1 MRLPL
6 RLLMILAATA
16 TLLAANSSRPVA
28 SENTLN
34 QANLAALR
42 GEFSLADALYDQAAN
57 TTTDPGLVAFNKAY
71 CATQQQLY
79 RQADAL
85 YLQVLDDTEAPPTRL
100 ASAHYNRAVC
110 LIRIGGLTEYRLAID
125 HLERCLGFDISEELR
140 GDARQNL
147 EVAKLLWISAR
158 EREKQKPKPNDPAKS
173 DPPPTQSKEDP
184 PAPPEQKPNQDNG
197 TSSTQQKG
205 IGTNT
210 QGTGQATDKTQGGAG
225 TLPVKF
231 SGAEL
236 PPWTDAELTEYLQQ
250 LSKRVAKERRATEA
264 LVAPAPRPNVKDW

>member
-6 RLLMILAATA
+6 RLLALVGAT
-16 TLLAANSSRPVA
+16 TVLLAASPSRLLAPVDA
-28 SENTLN
+28 LN
-34 QANLAALR
+34 QANLATLR
-42 GEFSLADALYDQAAN
+42 GDYAHADALYDQAADS
-57 TTTDPGLVAFNKAY
+57 TTDPGLVAFNKAF
-71 CATQQQLY
+71 CATQQQLF

-85 YLQVLDDTEAPPTRL
+85 YLQVLDDAEAPPSRL

-125 HLERCLGFDISEELR
+125 HLEKCLSFDISEELR
-140 GDARQNL
+140 SDARQNL
-147 EVAKLLWISAR
+147 EIAKLLWISAR
-158 EREKQKPKPNDPAKS
+158 EREKQKPKPNDPAKT
-173 DPPPTQSKEDP
+173 DPPPSNKEEP
-184 PAPPEQKPNQDNG
+184 PPPPEIDPNKDNG
-197 TSSTQQKG
+197 TGSTQQKG
-205 IGTNT
+205 NATNT

-250 LSKRVAKERRATEA
+250 LNKRVTKERRATEA

>member
-6 RLLMILAATA
+6 RILLLVGAT
-16 TLLAANSSRPVA
+16 TVLLAASPSRPVA
-28 SENTLN
+28 LVDALN
-34 QANLAALR
+34 QANFAALR
-42 GEFSLADALYDQAAN
+42 GDFTQADALYDQAADSA
-57 TTTDPGLVAFNKAY
+57 TDPGLVAFNKAF
-71 CATQQQLY
+71 CATQQQLH

-85 YLQVLDDTEAPPTRL
+85 YLQVLDDAEAPPTRL

-125 HLERCLGFDISEELR
+125 HLEKCLNFDISEELR

-147 EVAKLLWISAR
+147 EIAKLLWISAR

-173 DPPPTQSKEDP
+173 DPPPSNKEEP
-184 PAPPEQKPNQDNG
+184 PPPPEIDSNRETG
-197 TSSTQQKG
+197 TNTSQQKG
-205 IGTNT
+205 TGTNT

-250 LSKRVAKERRATEA
+250 LGKRVAKERRATEA